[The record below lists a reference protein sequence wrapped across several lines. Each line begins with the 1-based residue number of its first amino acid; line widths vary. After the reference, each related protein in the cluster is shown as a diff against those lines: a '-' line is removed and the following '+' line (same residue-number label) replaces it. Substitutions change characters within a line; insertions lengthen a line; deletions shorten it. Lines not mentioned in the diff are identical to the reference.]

1 MVKRIEVAAGVIVR
15 DDGAFLLGQ
24 RAQNTFCPG
33 HWEFPG
39 GKVEPGEIPADALV
53 RELDEELGIRVLELR
68 PWIVRRHEYA
78 HASVALHFF
87 EVVRWEGEI
96 NSRVHDALA
105 WQFAGRCKVGPM
117 LEANGPVLKAL
128 ELPRFMAIT
137 QAGAIGVEAQ
147 LERLDI
153 ALKRGLRLV
162 QVREADL
169 PQDVL
174 ERFATE
180 VVARAR
186 RYDGALVIVNG
197 DAHLAH
203 EAGADGVHLKGAALA
218 RTDVRPDFPWVGA
231 SCHARDELERA
242 ARLGLDYALLGP
254 VKATLTHPGAVGMGW
269 ERFAALT
276 ADLPL
281 PVLGLGGL
289 TGADMEDARAAGA
302 HGIATIRGVALRDSL
317 SCHPDR
323 DGQSLVDESSL
334 SGGASAGTR

>member
-39 GKVEPGEIPADALV
+39 GKVEPDETPADALV

-78 HASVALHFF
+78 HARVALHFF

-96 NSRVHDALA
+96 NSCVHDALA
-105 WQFAGRCKVGPM
+105 WQFAGRCRVGPM

-147 LERLDI
+147 LERLDA
-153 ALKRGLRLV
+153 ALESGVRLV
-162 QVREADL
+162 QVREAIL

-174 ERFATE
+174 ERFAAE
-180 VVARAR
+180 VVVRAHR
-186 RYDGALVIVNG
+186 HGALVLVNG
-197 DAHLAH
+197 DASLAR
-203 EAGADGVHLKGAALA
+203 EIGADGVHLKSAVLA
-218 RTDVRPDFPWVGA
+218 RTDVRPDFSWVGA

-242 ARLGLDYALLGP
+242 AGLGLDYALLGP
-254 VKATLTHPGAVGMGW
+254 VKATLTHPGAAGMGW

-289 TGADMEDARAAGA
+289 SAADMKDARAAGA
-302 HGIATIRGVALRDSL
+302 HGIATIRGVV
-317 SCHPDR
+317 SCTSRPENPDR
-323 DGQSLVDESSL
+323 RGQSLVDESSL